1 MTPPNGIKELPNGVW
16 VVENDSHYAKWIA
29 EHGLQ
34 CDPHLFKWLR
44 PILEDPEI
52 KVVWDV
58 GACAGDH
65 TDFYLSLGKTVV
77 AIEPNPLPF
86 ACLEHNCPE
95 ATCLNIA
102 ASDHDGILRFSQL
115 ENVGASRVSDS
126 GMLVVEGRKLD
137 DMGLPD
143 PQMLKIDVEGFEVF
157 ALRGMVEMLK
167 RAKPI
172 LFIEVN
178 RGALEANGHTP
189 EDITSLLRD
198 YVGYRSLK
206 YYPENGEW
214 HWPQFD
220 LICKP

>member
-1 MTPPNGIKELPNGVW
+1 MTHPRTETLPNGQW
-16 VVENDSHYAKWIA
+16 VVAGDTHFTVWSKQRGNIIT
-29 EHGLQ
+29 
-34 CDPHLFKWLR
+34 DPHLMAWLK
-44 PILEDPEI
+44 PHLAG
-52 KVVWDV
+52 VTVAWDI
-58 GACAGDH
+58 GANIGDH
-65 TDFYLSLGKTVV
+65 TRQYLDWGMQVV
-77 AIEPNPLPF
+77 AIEPNPVPF

-126 GMLVVEGRKLD
+126 GMLVVEGHKLD
-137 DMGLPD
+137 GMAIPD
-143 PQMLKIDVEGFEVF
+143 PGFVKLDIEGFEVF

>member
-1 MTPPNGIKELPNGVW
+1 MNTPPGIETLPNGQW
-16 VVENDSHYAKWIA
+16 VVAGDTHFTVWSKQRGNIIT
-29 EHGLQ
+29 
-34 CDPHLFKWLR
+34 DPHLMAWLK
-44 PILEDPEI
+44 PHLEGVTTVLDC
-52 KVVWDV
+52 
-58 GACAGDH
+58 GANIGDH
-65 TDFYLSLGKTVV
+65 TRQYLDWGMQVI

-102 ASDHDGILRFSQL
+102 ASDHNGILRFAQL

-143 PQMLKIDVEGFEVF
+143 PGFVKLDIEGFEVF
-157 ALRGMVEMLK
+157 ALRGMIEMLK

-172 LFIEVN
+172 LFVEVN
-178 RGALEANGHTP
+178 HGALEANGHTP